1 MLWWSDLLICSNSA
15 LNHEDEPLKSKRKKV
30 PKKRPIDEIYY
41 PSINSDDESS
51 EEVDV
56 KGSEGRSKDDKEF
69 DAIEYCHNT
78 VKEYHDKC
86 TKYMDANKAL
96 VQELKALKD
105 QNQKLMIANERA
117 NR

>member
-1 MLWWSDLLICSNSA
+1 MRWWSDLLICSNSA
-15 LNHEDEPLKSKRKKV
+15 LNHEDKPLKSKRKKV
-30 PKKRPIDEIYY
+30 PKKRPIDEFY
-41 PSINSDDESS
+41 PSINSDDDSS

-56 KGSEGRSKDDKEF
+56 KGTEGSKDDKEF

-78 VKEYHDKC
+78 LKEYHDKC
-86 TKYMDANKAL
+86 NKYLDANKAL
-96 VQELKALKD
+96 VKELKALKD

>member
-1 MLWWSDLLICSNSA
+1 MRWWSDLLICSNLA
-15 LNHEDEPLKSKRKKV
+15 LNHEDKPLKSKRKKV

-69 DAIEYCHNT
+69 DAIGLATNSFFFCFLF
-78 VKEYHDKC
+78 VKTH
-86 TKYMDANKAL
+86 
-96 VQELKALKD
+96 
-105 QNQKLMIANERA
+105 
-117 NR
+117 